1 MNFAHSYH
9 ALSPQH
15 QRLWRTIR
23 WIIPYRLRWFF
34 EGCLQIPGQLWVADR
49 KLLYKTIR
57 QVKPKTVF
65 EVGTWQGGGSTY
77 FISQALYDNGFGVLH
92 TIEADPQIHAIVQ
105 QNYRTYLPHL
115 LQHVEFHSGKAME
128 VYPHLLRQLGCV
140 DTVFLD
146 GSADPQEAY
155 GEFEM
160 FAPFLHNGGVVLMH
174 DWDNEKMALL
184 RPALERSSQWRIQ
197 QTITAPE
204 SVGFAVVRHVV
215 VTDMPSSV
223 EPLHSMHGPE

>member
-1 MNFAHSYH
+1 
-9 ALSPQH
+9 
-15 QRLWRTIR
+15 
-23 WIIPYRLRWFF
+23 
-34 EGCLQIPGQLWVADR
+34 
-49 KLLYKTIR
+49 
-57 QVKPKTVF
+57 
-65 EVGTWQGGGSTY
+65 
-77 FISQALYDNGFGVLH
+77 
-92 TIEADPQIHAIVQ
+92 
-105 QNYRTYLPHL
+105 
-115 LQHVEFHSGKAME
+115 EFHSGKAMA

-215 VTDMPSSV
+215 VTDIPSRV